1 MTDTLVRHAAAANA
15 TYTGCHVYVSFDPQS
30 RADAGLRRFLNVMK
44 GFPGYHVVVKERK
57 PRGSFICQHQECRK
71 PIRTCPHCQRALQGT
86 VEKGVD
92 TALATD
98 LIEAAI
104 DDQFDGAI
112 LVSADADFVPA
123 VELVHRR
130 TNKHVIHAYFKPKG
144 QELRNAC
151 WAHIYI
157 DDLMG
162 ELRGSP

>member
-1 MTDTLVRHAAAANA
+1 M
-15 TYTGCHVYVSFDPQS
+15 
-30 RADAGLRRFLNVMK
+30 
-44 GFPGYHVVVKERK
+44 
-57 PRGSFICQHQECRK
+57 
-71 PIRTCPHCQRALQGT
+71 
-86 VEKGVD
+86 D
-92 TALATD
+92 TALVTD

-104 DDQFDGAI
+104 DDQFDVAI

-130 TNKHVIHAYFKPKG
+130 TNKHVIHAYFRPKG

-151 WAHIYI
+151 WSHIYF